1 MAFKYRP
8 TVKSGILVLITAF
21 IVASATCVYG
31 ERNRSEET
39 YKGLKLFSDVIE
51 EIEKNYVEDVD
62 TAELIEKAINGMVDS
77 LDPHSSFMPP
87 EAYEDLQVETK
98 GEFGGIGIVI
108 TKRDGR
114 LTVISPIEGT
124 PAYKAGVHAQDIIV
138 KVDGQRTK
146 DMMLWEAVKLMRGE
160 PGTSVDITVYRE
172 GNSETLDFTLERT
185 VIPLESVR
193 YLTLKPGYGYL
204 WITNFRENTESEVR
218 EAIAALEAEN
228 DPLEGLIIDLRDS
241 PGGLLD
247 QAIKVSDIFLK
258 EGKIVSIKGR
268 EANGESYSAH
278 PNDKERNYPIVL
290 LINGGSASAAEIVA
304 GALQDND
311 RALVLGTTSFGKGS
325 VQTVKPLRDGYALKY
340 TIARYYTPSGRSIQA
355 EGIHPDLVVKRRLL
369 DESSVEGFDAKRIKE
384 EDLLNHLMPGGES
397 TEAEEKE
404 PSVDDKETDAGQNDD
419 SSAADKKTK
428 TKQEKEAEIQQL
440 MRIRDAVYKHSD
452 RDPSAML
459 LDSQISRAYELLKGY
474 QIFSR
479 ISKN

>member
-1 MAFKYRP
+1 MALKYRP
-8 TVKSGILVLITAF
+8 TIKSGILVIITAF
-21 IVASATCVYG
+21 IVASATCAYG
-31 ERNRSEET
+31 DLNRSEET

-108 TKRDGR
+108 TKRDGQ

-138 KVDGQRTK
+138 KVDGERTK

-160 PGTSVDITVYRE
+160 PGTSVEITVYRE
-172 GNSETLDFTLERT
+172 GNSETLDFTLERA
-185 VIPLESVR
+185 VIPLDSVR
-193 YLTLKPGYGYL
+193 HLTLKPGYGYL

-218 EAIAALEAEN
+218 DALSALEKEN
-228 DPLEGLIIDLRDS
+228 DPMKGLIIDLRDS

-247 QAIKVSDIFLK
+247 QAIKVSDIFLD

-268 EANGESYSAH
+268 EVNGESYSAH
-278 PNDKERNYPIVL
+278 PNDEKRSYPIVL

-325 VQTVKPLRDGYALKY
+325 VQTVRPLREGYALKY

-369 DESSVEGFDAKRIKE
+369 DEGSVEGFDVKRIKE
-384 EDLLNHLMPGGES
+384 EDLLNHLKPEGES
-397 TEAEEKE
+397 PETEKE
-404 PSVDDKETDAGQNDD
+404 EPGDDQTDAGENGDDAATDKETKI
-419 SSAADKKTK
+419 KK
-428 TKQEKEAEIQQL
+428 EKEAELQQL
-440 MRIRDAVYKHSD
+440 MRLRDAVYQHSD

-459 LDSQISRAYELLKGY
+459 LDSQINRAYELLKGY

-479 ISKN
+479 ISKNE

>member
-8 TVKSGILVLITAF
+8 AIKSGILVLITAF

-31 ERNRSEET
+31 DRNRSEET

-108 TKRDGR
+108 TKRDGQ

-172 GNSETLDFTLERT
+172 GNSETLDFKLKRA

-218 EAIAALEAEN
+218 DAMAALEAEN

-247 QAIKVSDIFLK
+247 QSIKVSDIFLE

-311 RALVLGTTSFGKGS
+311 RALLLGTTSFGKGS

-355 EGIHPDLVVKRRLL
+355 EGIQPDLVVKRRLL
-369 DESSVEGFDAKRIKE
+369 DESSVEGFDASRIKE
-384 EDLLNHLMPGGES
+384 EDLLNHLKSEGEN

-404 PSVDDKETDAGQNDD
+404 PSADDKQTDAGQNDD

-428 TKQEKEAEIQQL
+428 KKQEKEAEIRQL

-452 RDPSAML
+452 RDASAML
-459 LDSQISRAYELLKGY
+459 LDSQINRAYELLKGY